1 MSPTFLPPKNC
12 IHIAARIDVRYIH
25 KGRGHEV
32 PIANVSRYVLC
43 MRLQRYY
50 KKLTYARKSQNK
62 NDLSSRTG
70 HFKVKKFIPIMV

>member
-50 KKLTYARKSQNK
+50 KILIYARKSAEK
-62 NDLSSRTG
+62 NDLPSQAGR
-70 HFKVKKFIPIMV
+70 FKL